1 MFHSLPSNPEGLL
14 ATFIDRLCPVRTDA
28 PDFASRRR
36 RALIRIAYY
45 LQEYN
50 VTLYEVG
57 FDVPRDF
64 SIAEHIEDLQRQDDE
79 EEQQM
84 LTVLENG
91 VPRRRTWQEVAKT
104 ERAKLN
110 HDQTAVF
117 ERIADAIDN
126 PLNADGSRKQTLF
139 FVTGQGGTGKTFL
152 FNSLISHI
160 RSSNKTYLGTASTG
174 IAALLLR
181 GGRTAHSTFRIAND
195 LTEENT
201 PTINFESRYAEAIR
215 NASMILIDE
224 VSMMNKT
231 VLHYIE
237 KVIKSVHLEPE
248 LRDLPFAGKVIIL
261 SGDFKQLT
269 PVVVGAG
276 KAGEISASIRKSD
289 LFKKFE
295 HLRLTQNMRL
305 DKNQA
310 SFAKWLDELG
320 NGTNIIPN
328 SDGCVQVPEETS
340 VNNLNSLIDFCYPN
354 NCLSDPVNRID
365 DIKGSSIL
373 CTTNNTTFKVNETL
387 LDRLPGKARTFKS
400 IDKPMSDPHKLAVAM
415 ALDVHAQDYTT
426 EAINSKTP
434 SGLPPH
440 ELKLKVGAVVMLIRN
455 LSLRDGL
462 CNGTMLQILEFH
474 GELLRCVNITEGTHQ
489 NKEVFIPRTKL
500 VFGTG
505 QYDRCE
511 KFSRIQFPVR
521 LAFAI
526 TINKSQGQTL
536 QRVGLY
542 FSGDQCFAHGQ
553 LYVAFSR
560 VRHLGA
566 IRILNLVA
574 RISDFFATLSTR
586 SYFCT
591 EFSRRVNFY

>member
-1 MFHSLPSNPEGLL
+1 MALNTTRSPGRDSAQPYGVGQPMVANIARRFKRLQRQSFRRFFAQLMFHSLPSNPEALL
-14 ATFIDRLCPVRTDA
+14 LQPSLTVSVRGTANVDRLGEWR
-28 PDFASRRR
+28 
-36 RALIRIAYY
+36 
-45 LQEYN
+45 
-50 VTLYEVG
+50 
-57 FDVPRDF
+57 
-64 SIAEHIEDLQRQDDE
+64 
-79 EEQQM
+79 
-84 LTVLENG
+84 
-91 VPRRRTWQEVAKT
+91 PRRRTWQEVAKT

-139 FVTGQGGTGKTFL
+139 FVTGQADRKDFL

-354 NCLSDPVNRID
+354 NCLSDPVKRVD

-415 ALDVHAQDYTT
+415 ALDVHARDYTT

-434 SGLPPH
+434 
-440 ELKLKVGAVVMLIRN
+440 VVFR
-455 LSLRDGL
+455 
-462 CNGTMLQILEFH
+462 
-474 GELLRCVNITEGTHQ
+474 
-489 NKEVFIPRTKL
+489 RT
-500 VFGTG
+500 
-505 QYDRCE
+505 
-511 KFSRIQFPVR
+511 SS
-521 LAFAI
+521 
-526 TINKSQGQTL
+526 N
-536 QRVGLY
+536 
-542 FSGDQCFAHGQ
+542 
-553 LYVAFSR
+553 
-560 VRHLGA
+560 
-566 IRILNLVA
+566 
-574 RISDFFATLSTR
+574 
-586 SYFCT
+586 
-591 EFSRRVNFY
+591 